1 MRAFESAVLHPRW
14 LAAVVVLAGA
24 LTGGDAWAEVQRLR
38 IAYEAHDGC
47 PGAGAFLREVTART
61 DLARAAAA
69 DEAALDVRVRIT
81 SSAGRSRGRITL
93 GKGEDARVREV
104 DGATCGEVV
113 AALALIT
120 ALRVDPTASL
130 DPQPPAVGPRSS
142 EAPEAGGARDAGG
155 APAPA
160 VDPVAAPPSAA
171 EPAAPAQPAGAAQSA
186 GAGGGAAPG
195 AGSSPQPPAASPAP
209 PAPAAR
215 PLPIRPPSPVAGASH
230 PPRPRRPVERPW
242 TLGLQGS
249 AASGVAPEALLGG
262 GPFVELRADLGLGA
276 AFRVAAEVAAT
287 GAVDAGPGG
296 ALFVR
301 GIGRVDACADLF
313 RPARRLSLGPCVGA
327 EGGFLHG
334 TGLVGEA
341 ISDVEEGTVPWA
353 SLGLLARV
361 TASLGAL
368 VRIDAQGG
376 PEFPLVRRSFMF
388 EHPAQLIHEVPAVT
402 WTLRVGA
409 GLSL

>member
-1 MRAFESAVLHPRW
+1 MLHPRW

-24 LTGGDAWAEVQRLR
+24 LTGGDAWAEIQRLR

-47 PGAGAFLREVTART
+47 PDAAAFLREVTART

-81 SSAGRSRGRITL
+81 SSADRSRGRITL

-104 DGATCGEVV
+104 DGSTCGEVV

-142 EAPEAGGARDAGG
+142 EAPEAGGARDAGV

-160 VDPVAAPPSAA
+160 VDPVAAPP
-171 EPAAPAQPAGAAQSA
+171 PAADPA
-186 GAGGGAAPG
+186 AAPG
-195 AGSSPQPPAASPAP
+195 AGTSPQLPAPPPAASPAP
-209 PAPAAR
+209 SAPAVR
-215 PLPIRPPSPVAGASH
+215 PATAPIRPPPPVAGASH
-230 PPRPRRPVERPW
+230 PPRPRRPPVEQRPW
-242 TLGLQGS
+242 TLGVQGS

-262 GPFVELRADLGLGA
+262 GPFVELRPDLGLGA

-296 ALFVR
+296 ARFVR

-334 TGLVGEA
+334 TGLVGKA
-341 ISDVEEGTVPWA
+341 ISDVDEGTVPWA

-388 EHPAQLIHEVPAVT
+388 EQPAQLIHEVPAVT

>member
-24 LTGGDAWAEVQRLR
+24 LTGGDAWAEAQRLR

-47 PGAGAFLREVTART
+47 PDAEAFLREVTART
-61 DLARAAAA
+61 DRARAAAA

-81 SSAGRSRGRITL
+81 SSEGRSRGRITL

-130 DPQPPAVGPRSS
+130 DPQPPAAGPRSS
-142 EAPEAGGARDAGG
+142 EAPDAGG
-155 APAPA
+155 AP
-160 VDPVAAPPSAA
+160 DAAPPAA
-171 EPAAPAQPAGAAQSA
+171 ADPGGPARPAAAGVSA
-186 GAGGGAAPG
+186 EGAPG
-195 AGSSPQPPAASPAP
+195 AGSPPQLAPPPPASPP
-209 PAPAAR
+209 PAAR
-215 PLPIRPPSPVAGASH
+215 PVTAPIGLPSPVAGASRS
-230 PPRPRRPVERPW
+230 PQPRRPVERPW

-249 AASGVAPEALLGG
+249 AVSGVAPEALLGG

-276 AFRVAAEVAAT
+276 AFRVAAEVAST

-296 ALFVR
+296 ARFLR

-334 TGLVGEA
+334 SGLVGKA

-353 SLGLLARV
+353 SLGLLARA
-361 TASLGAL
+361 TASLGDL
-368 VRIDAQGG
+368 VRVDAQGG
-376 PEFPLVRRSFMF
+376 PEFPLVRRSFVF
-388 EHPAQLIHEVPAVT
+388 ENPAQLIHEVPAVT

>member
-1 MRAFESAVLHPRW
+1 MLHPRW

-24 LTGGDAWAEVQRLR
+24 LTGGDASAEVQRLR
-38 IAYEAHDGC
+38 IAFEAHDGC

-61 DLARAAAA
+61 ELARAAAA

-93 GKGEDARVREV
+93 GKGEEARVREV

-130 DPQPPAVGPRSS
+130 EPQPPAVGPRSS

-155 APAPA
+155 EEAPA
-160 VDPVAAPPSAA
+160 VDPVAAAPPAA
-171 EPAAPAQPAGAAQSA
+171 EPAAPAQPAGAV
-186 GAGGGAAPG
+186 GVAAPG
-195 AGSSPQPPAASPAP
+195 AGSSPQLPAASPAP

-215 PLPIRPPSPVAGASH
+215 PVTAPIRPPPPVAGASH

-296 ALFVR
+296 ARFVR

-334 TGLVGEA
+334 TGLAGEA

-361 TASLGAL
+361 SASLGAL
-368 VRIDAQGG
+368 VRLDAQGG

>member
-24 LTGGDAWAEVQRLR
+24 LTGGDAWAEIQRLR

-47 PGAGAFLREVTART
+47 PDAAAFLREVTART

-93 GKGEDARVREV
+93 GRGEDARVREV

-130 DPQPPAVGPRSS
+130 DPQPPAV
-142 EAPEAGGARDAGG
+142 
-155 APAPA
+155 
-160 VDPVAAPPSAA
+160 DPVAAPP
-171 EPAAPAQPAGAAQSA
+171 PAADPA
-186 GAGGGAAPG
+186 AAPG
-195 AGSSPQPPAASPAP
+195 AGTSPQLSAPPPAASPAP
-209 PAPAAR
+209 PATAAR
-215 PLPIRPPSPVAGASH
+215 PATAPIPPPSPVAGASHH

-242 TLGLQGS
+242 TLGVQGS

-296 ALFVR
+296 ARFVR

-334 TGLVGEA
+334 TGLVGKA
-341 ISDVEEGTVPWA
+341 ISDVDEGTVPWA

>member
-1 MRAFESAVLHPRW
+1 MLHPRW

-47 PGAGAFLREVTART
+47 PDAAAFLREVTART

-81 SSAGRSRGRITL
+81 SSGGRSRGRITL
-93 GKGEDARVREV
+93 GRGEDARVREV
-104 DGATCGEVV
+104 DGSTCGEVV

-142 EAPEAGGARDAGG
+142 EAPDAGG

-160 VDPVAAPPSAA
+160 VDPAAAPPPAA
-171 EPAAPAQPAGAAQSA
+171 DPTAPAQPAGAAQSA
-186 GAGGGAAPG
+186 EAGVPGGAAPG
-195 AGSSPQPPAASPAP
+195 AGSPPQLPAPPPAAL

-215 PLPIRPPSPVAGASH
+215 PATAPIRLPSPVAGASRS
-230 PPRPRRPVERPW
+230 PQPRWPVERPW
-242 TLGLQGS
+242 TLGVQGS

-287 GAVDAGPGG
+287 GEVDAGPGG
-296 ALFVR
+296 ARFVR
-301 GIGRVDACADLF
+301 GIGRLDACADLF

-334 TGLVGEA
+334 SGLVGEA

-361 TASLGAL
+361 TASLGSL
-368 VRIDAQGG
+368 VRVDAQGG
-376 PEFPLVRRSFMF
+376 PEFPLVRRSFVF

>member
-1 MRAFESAVLHPRW
+1 MRR
-14 LAAVVVLAGA
+14 
-24 LTGGDAWAEVQRLR
+24 GGR
-38 IAYEAHDGC
+38 G
-47 PGAGAFLREVTART
+47 PGAHHGPPGRPHRVSRSATAGRRVALVRGAGGWRGSGCRRGA
-61 DLARAAAA
+61 
-69 DEAALDVRVRIT
+69 
-81 SSAGRSRGRITL
+81 SAGRGSRRGL
-93 GKGEDARVREV
+93 
-104 DGATCGEVV
+104 
-113 AALALIT
+113 
-120 ALRVDPTASL
+120 
-130 DPQPPAVGPRSS
+130 PPA
-142 EAPEAGGARDAGG
+142 AD
-155 APAPA
+155 
-160 VDPVAAPPSAA
+160 
-171 EPAAPAQPAGAAQSA
+171 PAAPAQLAPRPS
-186 GAGGGAAPG
+186 GAAPG
-195 AGSSPQPPAASPAP
+195 AGTSPQPPAASPAP

-215 PLPIRPPSPVAGASH
+215 PATAPSRPPSPGASL

-296 ALFVR
+296 ALFLR

-341 ISDVEEGTVPWA
+341 ISDVDEGTVPWA

-361 TASLGAL
+361 TASLGSL

-388 EHPAQLIHEVPAVT
+388 ERPAQLIHEVPAVT